1 MTSHRKENHK
11 DKLKLINKIICYLC
25 GKSFCNNYWLKHHVK
40 IIHEKRK
47 DYKCEKCEKLFSDKN
62 NLKAHVKMV
71 HENIKD
77 KICDVCGK
85 AFGNT
90 TMLKVHKDAV
100 HEGLKVQC
108 PNCHKYLSK
117 SGLKEHI
124 DTVHIKSKRYNC
136 QFCEKS
142 YGGQTHLRRHLRTIH
157 MDLLNSQK

>member
-1 MTSHRKENHK
+1 
-11 DKLKLINKIICYLC
+11 
-25 GKSFCNNYWLKHHVK
+25 
-40 IIHEKRK
+40 
-47 DYKCEKCEKLFSDKN
+47 
-62 NLKAHVKMV
+62 MV

-124 DTVHIKSKRYNC
+124 DTVHIKSKRYI
-136 QFCEKS
+136 E
-142 YGGQTHLRRHLRTIH
+142 
-157 MDLLNSQK
+157 